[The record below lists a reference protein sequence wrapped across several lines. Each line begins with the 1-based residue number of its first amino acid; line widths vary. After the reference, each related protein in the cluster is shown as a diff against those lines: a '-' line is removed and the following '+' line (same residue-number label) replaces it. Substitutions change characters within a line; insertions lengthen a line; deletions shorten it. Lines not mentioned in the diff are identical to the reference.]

1 MEHHVGRGLA
11 GCFRSLS
18 KGGHAGEE
26 PLCQLTGGAM
36 RLVGH
41 NGHLAAPLPQP
52 LQHFRHAGIRT
63 GLHAGVGLIPRPV
76 IPHDIRKTGGFLS
89 LRQHGGHQLH
99 RAVAQSFAHLL
110 YGPPGIAV
118 LLQCVVDGGGQIR
131 QRIQQR
137 PVHIKEIG
145 RISHGWFLPRLY
157 CAPS

>member
-11 GCFRSLS
+11 GCFRTFS
-18 KGGHAGEE
+18 KGGHTGKE
-26 PLCQLTGGAM
+26 PFRQLTGGAVG
-36 RLVGH
+36 LVGY
-41 NGHLAAPLPQP
+41 NGHLAAPLPQRFQQ
-52 LQHFRHAGIRT
+52 LRYAGIRA

-76 IPHDIRKTGGFLS
+76 IPHDIRKAGGFLS

-137 PVHIKEIG
+137 SVHIEQIG
-145 RISHGWFLPRLY
+145 IVYHR
-157 CAPS
+157 PSPPVFSFAR